1 MNFAKKYFKIFIG
14 VGVLL
19 LVIIVFFFA
28 QRSDSLETATL
39 KDWRA
44 AAMERRISA
53 AQIMTGTTD
62 NIDMLVACVDKM
74 ASLPDS
80 GQMAVRDAASL
91 CHTGIKLKQN
101 L

>member
-1 MNFAKKYFKIFIG
+1 MNFSKKYFKIFIG
-14 VGVLL
+14 IGVLL
-19 LVIIVFFFA
+19 LVIVVFFFA

-44 AAMERRISA
+44 TPMERRIAS
-53 AQIMTGTTD
+53 AQIMTGATG
-62 NIDMLVACVDKM
+62 NVDMLVACIDKM
-74 ASLPDS
+74 ATLPDS

-91 CHTGIKLKQN
+91 CYTGIKLKQN